1 MKKTIKTVMFAFA
14 VVAAGFGSIKA
25 YNASSINKSF
35 LISEDID
42 ALSGCEVYYNKSLVF
57 RCDGEEGYCSGSY
70 TKFGQTVSIQCT
82 GKRVEV

>member
-1 MKKTIKTVMFAFA
+1 MRMSIKSAIFMFAVIATVFA
-14 VVAAGFGSIKA
+14 SYKT
-25 YNASSINKSF
+25 YNASSLNQFS
-35 LISEDID
+35 LMSEDID